1 MQDLP
6 EVSWD
11 YKSVEDY
18 MSTYFR
24 LLRADCFGALQ
35 KGVMDF
41 IRGTLDKRDLRVL
54 RAEAV
59 EFSVVRGIKGLTAYL
74 ECENI
79 FDFAVPFPPRVLMQ
93 SNLVCLSIGLKPFSE
108 VLWARVAER
117 PTDPKA
123 QKQAKIRVGLEFLD
137 YQNHGFPLQS
147 IMTRL
152 MSPSSLLLADSPVF
166 FLSFGPVLKRLQS
179 MSDGQDSLPQ
189 GTLLLGRSF
198 LSLQTSIQQ
207 KERSFDPSQES
218 ALRVIFSS
226 KISCIQGPGTG
237 KSFIGVE
244 AIRHILSAASRHF
257 QQIPAR
263 DLGPCPDPFSDHL
276 DSDTNACV
284 EYEADPRRTKKVRIL
299 VMAFKNHALDECLLD
314 VMKNCPGA
322 SVVRIGGRCEDE
334 RLKSRTLQSFLDP
347 QVPWFSLT
355 RDAEKDINLRKML
368 RDQACLSKLAER
380 IPSLQLFV
388 NNVEDALCNGEQI
401 SDSAFKVCFH
411 GWLPKARSQAQVEPA
426 KASRNQTSAVEESS
440 DVEAE
445 DEAKERQAFQERV
458 EKWSLDDGQRAS
470 LLGFWL
476 QKEVD
481 NLWPE
486 LVKLLQRND
495 ELQEHI
501 MQLENQ
507 HAINILSGADVV
519 GCTISGAS
527 IKGDLLAQVDF
538 PVVVVEEAAE
548 ILEPQLLA
556 ALPQRCQQ
564 IIMIGDHFQLQPKI
578 QNHLLGR
585 ERNFDRSMMERL
597 LASEVADYPKAMLQK
612 QNRMRDEF
620 LLLLHP
626 FYPDLSTNLER
637 VKGHRPLSC
646 CEKSMFFVTMREL
659 TETEAPERRSPTNP
673 AEAETILKFAAHIVR
688 EGYNAEDITILAM
701 YDGQVSLLRKMLRD
715 RQGLADIQCSS
726 VDRFQG
732 DENKF
737 VLISVVRSNRE
748 GKAGFV
754 SERNRLIVALS
765 RARCGVYFFGNDQ
778 LLEKKSKE
786 WRQVLQALTNRGCA
800 GPELPIVCPR
810 HPSVRLQLG
819 QDCHHSCEVELECGH
834 TCGSPCHQLN
844 KHPACTQEITV
855 KLLCGHD
862 KVCKCF
868 QRQQGIENL
877 KCTKTVEFQHDI
889 CNHWDTRKCCD
900 KKKQCQTMV

>member
-1 MQDLP
+1 
-6 EVSWD
+6 
-11 YKSVEDY
+11 
-18 MSTYFR
+18 
-24 LLRADCFGALQ
+24 
-35 KGVMDF
+35 
-41 IRGTLDKRDLRVL
+41 
-54 RAEAV
+54 
-59 EFSVVRGIKGLTAYL
+59 
-74 ECENI
+74 
-79 FDFAVPFPPRVLMQ
+79 
-93 SNLVCLSIGLKPFSE
+93 
-108 VLWARVAER
+108 
-117 PTDPKA
+117 
-123 QKQAKIRVGLEFLD
+123 
-137 YQNHGFPLQS
+137 
-147 IMTRL
+147 
-152 MSPSSLLLADSPVF
+152 
-166 FLSFGPVLKRLQS
+166 
-179 MSDGQDSLPQ
+179 
-189 GTLLLGRSF
+189 
-198 LSLQTSIQQ
+198 
-207 KERSFDPSQES
+207 
-218 ALRVIFSS
+218 
-226 KISCIQGPGTG
+226 
-237 KSFIGVE
+237 
-244 AIRHILSAASRHF
+244 
-257 QQIPAR
+257 
-263 DLGPCPDPFSDHL
+263 
-276 DSDTNACV
+276 
-284 EYEADPRRTKKVRIL
+284 
-299 VMAFKNHALDECLLD
+299 
-314 VMKNCPGA
+314 
-322 SVVRIGGRCEDE
+322 
-334 RLKSRTLQSFLDP
+334 
-347 QVPWFSLT
+347 
-355 RDAEKDINLRKML
+355 
-368 RDQACLSKLAER
+368 
-380 IPSLQLFV
+380 
-388 NNVEDALCNGEQI
+388 
-401 SDSAFKVCFH
+401 
-411 GWLPKARSQAQVEPA
+411 
-426 KASRNQTSAVEESS
+426 
-440 DVEAE
+440 
-445 DEAKERQAFQERV
+445 
-458 EKWSLDDGQRAS
+458 
-470 LLGFWL
+470 
-476 QKEVD
+476 
-481 NLWPE
+481 
-486 LVKLLQRND
+486 
-495 ELQEHI
+495 
-501 MQLENQ
+501 
-507 HAINILSGADVV
+507 
-519 GCTISGAS
+519 
-527 IKGDLLAQVDF
+527 
-538 PVVVVEEAAE
+538 
-548 ILEPQLLA
+548 
-556 ALPQRCQQ
+556 
-564 IIMIGDHFQLQPKI
+564 
-578 QNHLLGR
+578 
-585 ERNFDRSMMERL
+585 MMERL

-688 EGYNAEDITILAM
+688 EGYNAEEGVICASLLYRSSHHMLLCCLCFLCCLSFMFLRMKFRIRACEDITILAM